1 MFAIDIKGAFGN
13 DILLKTM
20 SDMDFPEN
28 SRRWMNY
35 FLSKQRTSLINQD
48 KVIDTT
54 SMDSGIP
61 KGL

>member
-13 DILLKTM
+13 DIFLKTM
-20 SDMDFPEN
+20 LDMDFPED

-35 FLSKQRTSLINQD
+35 FLSKRRTSLINQD
-48 KVIDTT
+48 EVIESTG
-54 SMDSGIP
+54 MDLGIP